1 MLTQWS
7 LQLLLRKIFA
17 HVVLCIVHFFM
28 HICSFCLIF
37 VLFDQNGTLPQT
49 EDVLKEMLCL
59 ISQKSLFIDS
69 VYMCTFH
76 HWKLRSGASC
86 ALVCVA
92 AHLVCIQLTLLRM
105 WSVWCLFL
113 FCHGL
118 MLTDRSLSLSLSLP
132 LTLSLSL
139 CFSISLSPSFSH
151 SLFAC
156 YAALS
161 RAESEAKP
169 RRAGHLCKCAWIIS
183 SQFFSVSTPLSQAL
197 IIIHPSSFTD
207 PPYANL
213 ASPL

>member
-1 MLTQWS
+1 MYW
-7 LQLLLRKIFA
+7 KK
-17 HVVLCIVHFFM
+17 C
-28 HICSFCLIF
+28 CLI
-37 VLFDQNGTLPQT
+37 LHH
-49 EDVLKEMLCL
+49 
-59 ISQKSLFIDS
+59 QKSLFIDN

-76 HWKLRSGASC
+76 RWKLRSGASC

-118 MLTDRSLSLSLSLP
+118 MLTDHSLSLSHCPSLSLSLF
-132 LTLSLSL
+132 
-139 CFSISLSPSFSH
+139 FSISLSPSFSH

-183 SQFFSVSTPLSQAL
+183 SLFFLFPHLWVKPWSSSILPHLLTRIMVIWPVPSKPQLFHVFNWLLSSQSSSYRGKRIRSIQVSLVFISIFHRLLLQ
-197 IIIHPSSFTD
+197 IK
-207 PPYANL
+207 
-213 ASPL
+213 

>member
-1 MLTQWS
+1 MFYLTRTASYPRQRMYW
-7 LQLLLRKIFA
+7 KK
-17 HVVLCIVHFFM
+17 C
-28 HICSFCLIF
+28 
-37 VLFDQNGTLPQT
+37 
-49 EDVLKEMLCL
+49 CL
-59 ISQKSLFIDS
+59 ISHHQKSLFIDN

-76 HWKLRSGASC
+76 RWKLRSGASC

-118 MLTDRSLSLSLSLP
+118 MLTDHSLSLSLIAP
-132 LTLSLSL
+132 HSLSL
-139 CFSISLSPSFSH
+139 FFSISLSPSFSH

-183 SQFFSVSTPLSQAL
+183 SLFFLFPHLLSQAL
-197 IIIHPSSFTD
+197 IIIHPSSFTN
-207 PPYANL
+207 PHYGNL